1 MLTATFFVFFF
12 LTLLNL
18 HNTISTAFG
27 VCSFWFIQ
35 VVIAFSFPI
44 KVHIYDFLIA
54 TVWILSQD
62 VLDDCNSHSS
72 Q

>member
-1 MLTATFFVFFF
+1 MLTTTFFVFFF

-18 HNTISTAFG
+18 YNAISTAFG
-27 VCSFWFIQ
+27 IYSFWFIR

-44 KVHIYDFLIA
+44 RVYIYDFLIA
-54 TVWILSQD
+54 AIWILSRD
-62 VLDDCNSHSS
+62 VLDNCNSRWS